1 MTTTPVNVQPF
12 KIKQHD
18 LEPPLTIE
26 CSGSTGDV
34 NAVAS
39 WKVIGKRPDGTI
51 VFTDSAPTVV
61 VVSTTAANVTHNWA
75 APQTD
80 VAGKIRCEAQATWP
94 GTRPQ
99 TFPPEGFVI
108 VRIEPDLG

>member
-1 MTTTPVNVQPF
+1 MTDLIVRPF

-18 LEPPLTIE
+18 LEPPLEIT

-34 NAVAS
+34 NGVSS
-39 WKVIGKRPDGTI
+39 WKVIGKRPDGTV
-51 VFTDSAPTVV
+51 VFTDTTPTVV
-61 VVSTTAANVTHNWA
+61 VVSTTSAKITHAWI

-80 VAGKIRCEAQATWP
+80 TPGKLWVEAQATWP

-108 VRIEPDLG
+108 VLIEADLG